1 MIPDTAPSDPNYIP
15 SIVRN
20 FDRDRF
26 VAALFMPGA
35 YRPDLFALYAFNIEL
50 TRIPELVSEP
60 MLGEF
65 RLQWWRDTL
74 DQLENGE
81 RLGHPIADRLG
92 DVMRTRRLPKMT
104 LLGLID
110 ARSFDVTGDAMPDMQ
125 ALRAYLGKTAEALF
139 MLSVQILAQ
148 GSIGDRRSDVEEAA
162 RLSGIAYGLTGL
174 LRALP
179 VHAARGI
186 YFLPT
191 SQFNDASVETS
202 MYVQGEEGETLK
214 RAFAGLIGDARTAL
228 DEARKRIADL
238 PEALQ
243 PAFLPLA
250 FVPPYLD
257 KLTRPSHRP
266 LHDLVELNP
275 LGRLFRAWRAAR
287 FGLA

>member
-1 MIPDTAPSDPNYIP
+1 MIPDTASTDPNYIP

-148 GSIGDRRSDVEEAA
+148 GGIGDRRSDVEEAA

-179 VHAARGI
+179 VHAARGT

-214 RAFAGLIGDARTAL
+214 RAFAGLISDARTAL
-228 DEARKRIADL
+228 DEARQRIADL

-257 KLTRPSHRP
+257 KLTRPTHRP
-266 LHDLVELNP
+266 LHDLVQLNP